1 VRSAWSTP
9 AAAAACLTL
18 LAAGCVPTLDA
29 EPREA
34 VTALP
39 DSYGPRPG
47 EPAAVDSRGA
57 ERLAPG
63 AEAGT
68 LPASAPREGPPPAQ
82 PSVQQFFTDPRLQA
96 LIRMGLEGNQELHIA
111 ALEVDIAQYEGL
123 AREGE
128 YLPKIG
134 IDVGA
139 GMEKVGEDTSQGAS
153 DEHLNLKRNLPDY
166 LFGLQAS
173 WELDIWH
180 ELRDAQDAAVKRW
193 LATQEGRRFLVTGFV
208 AEVATSYYEL
218 MALDN
223 LLEVLKQNIAI
234 QQDALEVVRLQKV
247 AGKVT
252 ELAVKRF
259 EAEVL
264 KNRSK
269 LYEIQ
274 QQITETESR
283 LNVLVGRYHQ
293 PIVRDSA
300 GFMAR
305 PPATIR
311 EGVPSALL
319 ANRPDVKQAELELEA
334 AKLDVQV
341 ARARFYPSL
350 ELNAQV
356 AYNSFKAATLVDT
369 PASLAYLVAAELSQ
383 PLWNRSELTATYF
396 TANSKQ
402 MQAVWDYERTLVKAF
417 NEVTTQLAMIG
428 NLGSSYGL
436 LSQQVARL
444 EESIAISGDL
454 FRSARAD
461 YMEVLLTRRDALEA
475 QMELIET
482 KRRQLTAV
490 VKLYRA
496 LGGGWE

>member
-1 VRSAWSTP
+1 MRSSAWMVLV
-9 AAAAACLTL
+9 ALG
-18 LAAGCVPTLDA
+18 AAGCVPTLDT

-34 VTALP
+34 VTTVP
-39 DSYGPRPG
+39 DSYGPRAD
-47 EPAAVDSRGA
+47 AAGADSRTAAG
-57 ERLAPG
+57 G
-63 AEAGT
+63 AGT
-68 LPASAPREGPPPAQ
+68 LPASAPRDGRSPPP
-82 PSVQQFFTDPRLQA
+82 PSIQQFFTDPRLRSLIA
-96 LIRMGLEGNQELHIA
+96 LALENNQELHIA
-111 ALEVDIAQYEGL
+111 ALEIDIAQYETL

-128 YLPKIG
+128 YLPKVG
-134 IDVGA
+134 INVGA

-166 LFGLQAS
+166 LFGLSAS
-173 WELDIWH
+173 WEIDIWH
-180 ELRDAQDAAVKRW
+180 KLRDAQDAAAKRY
-193 LATQEGRRFLVTGFV
+193 LSTIEGRKFLITNFV

-218 MALDN
+218 LALDN
-223 LLEVLKQNIAI
+223 LLEVLKQNISI
-234 QQDALEVVRLQKV
+234 QQDALEVVRLQKQ

-269 LYEIQ
+269 LYVIQ
-274 QQITETESR
+274 QQITETENR
-283 LNVLVGRYHQ
+283 LNVLVGKFRQ

-300 GFMAR
+300 SFLAR
-305 PPATIR
+305 TATPVR
-311 EGVPSALL
+311 TGVPSALL
-319 ANRPDVKQAELELEA
+319 ENRPDVKQAELALEA
-334 AKLDVQV
+334 AKLDVDV
-341 ARARFYPSL
+341 ARKRFYPSL

-383 PLWNRSELTATYF
+383 PLWNRKELTATYF

-402 MQAVWDYERTLVKAF
+402 MQAVWDYERIIVRAF
-417 NEVTTQLAMIG
+417 NEVTTQLAMID
-428 NLGSSYGL
+428 NLGQSYAL
-436 LSQQVARL
+436 LGQQVERL
-444 EESIAISGDL
+444 EESITISSDL
-454 FRSARAD
+454 FSSARAD

-482 KRRQLTAV
+482 KRQQMAAT

>member
-1 VRSAWSTP
+1 MRRSTL
-9 AAAAACLTL
+9 AALGALTL
-18 LAAGCVPTLDA
+18 LGAGCVPTLDT
-29 EPREA
+29 EPRDALTA
-34 VTALP
+34 VP
-39 DSYGPRPG
+39 DSYGPRGDAAGLESRTAAGPG
-47 EPAAVDSRGA
+47 ST
-57 ERLAPG
+57 
-63 AEAGT
+63 T
-68 LPASAPREGPPPAQ
+68 LPASAPREAIPPP
-82 PSVQQFFTDPRLQA
+82 PSIQQFFTDQRLKA
-96 LIRMGLEGNQELHIA
+96 LIALALENNQELHIA
-111 ALEVDIAQYEGL
+111 ALEIDIAQYETL

-128 YLPKIG
+128 YLPKVG
-134 IDVGA
+134 IEVGA

-166 LFGLQAS
+166 LFGLSAS
-173 WELDIWH
+173 WEIDIWH
-180 ELRDAQDAAVKRW
+180 KLRDAKDAAAKRW
-193 LATQEGRRFLVTGFV
+193 LATVEGRKFLVTNFV

-234 QQDALEVVRLQKV
+234 QQDALEVVRLQKQ

-269 LYEIQ
+269 LYVIQ
-274 QQITETESR
+274 QQLVETENR
-283 LNVLVGRYHQ
+283 LNVLVGKFRA

-300 GFMAR
+300 GFLAR
-305 PPATIR
+305 AQTPVRT
-311 EGVPSALL
+311 GLPSALL
-319 ANRPDVKQAELELEA
+319 QNRPDVKQAELALEA

-350 ELNAQV
+350 ELDAQV

-369 PASLAYLVAAELSQ
+369 PASLAYLVAAQLSQ
-383 PLWNRSELTATYF
+383 PLWNRNELTATYF

-402 MQAVWDYERTLVKAF
+402 MQAVWDYERTLVRAF
-417 NEVTTQLAMIG
+417 NEVTTQLAQID
-428 NLGSSYGL
+428 NLGQSYAL
-436 LSQQVARL
+436 QAQQVERL
-444 EESIAISGDL
+444 EESIGISSDL

-482 KRRQLTAV
+482 KRQQMAAT